1 MNANPMEPTVDA
13 WGMPARMQVA
23 APSAPAVPAGTS
35 GPLAPQ
41 VIYVP
46 IPMAPQQ
53 PPAVPAVPGVSA
65 VPASVGPMDILLYL
79 TVALVMSTIVMAFY
93 VGSVHAQVQTLKEL
107 AYSNHRAV
115 ARVVTGGAVP
125 QLLPPRRNLEL

>member
-1 MNANPMEPTVDA
+1 MNANPMHTPVDA

-23 APSAPAVPAGTS
+23 APSAPAVPAGPL
-35 GPLAPQ
+35 PLAPQ

-46 IPMAPQQ
+46 IPMAAQQ
-53 PPAVPAVPGVSA
+53 SPSA
-65 VPASVGPMDILLYL
+65 TATAAAPASVGAMDILLYL